1 LQIQTYFSNYSTTS
15 NIIESSNNI
24 GPSILK
30 ALEFSVDVDDEDL
43 FS

>member
-1 LQIQTYFSNYSTTS
+1 MQTYFSNYST

-30 ALEFSVDVDDEDL
+30 AIELPINIDDEDL
-43 FS
+43 FAE